1 MKRNLTIALATVLL
15 LLSVAWFTCRVPYHK
30 WRWRVSIQTAE
41 RLRAG
46 DYNRS
51 DALVDLL
58 RGDPKSYQDYETAA
72 AKHEA
77 ALLRLGYLAQKEFRL
92 ANRIRTDATIARFL
106 KQAAERFP
114 DRSEWSALIS
124 TTGESVTITTRKERM
139 PEWEKFIADFD
150 TMKRAKRDSKCKR
163 RWRSLE
169 PIQVGCYH

>member
-1 MKRNLTIALATVLL
+1 MKRNVAIALVTVLL
-15 LLSVAWFTCRVPYHK
+15 LLCVAWFTCRIPYHK

-41 RLRAG
+41 RLRVG

-58 RGDPKSYQDYETAA
+58 RGDPKTYQDYETAA
-72 AKHEA
+72 AEHEA
-77 ALLRLGYLAQKEFRL
+77 TLIRSGYLARKEFRL
-92 ANRIRTDATIARFL
+92 TNRIRTDAAVACFL
-106 KQAAERFP
+106 KQAAECFP

-124 TTGESVTITTRKERM
+124 NTGESVTITARKERM

-150 TMKRAKRDSKCKR
+150 TIKKAKRDSKCKR

-169 PIQVGCYH
+169 PIQMGCYH